1 MSNGWARI
9 IPCNELIMIVN
20 EIKIDFYV
28 DYVSEYHFYAYCCC
42 MVLHQNIFSYASKV
56 FLHVLTC
63 NGTCVDTNT
72 FFGAGG

>member
-28 DYVSEYHFYAYCCC
+28 DYVSEYHFYAFVAAWFCINTF
-42 MVLHQNIFSYASKV
+42 LSYASKV